1 MERNFAD
8 AEKLSLEL
16 NKELRETKLKL
27 EEVTARYNTTRVF
40 LANMYLT
47 IVFASTAAT
56 LFVRGKTPKK
66 CTIYVI

>member
-40 LANMYLT
+40 LVYMQS
-47 IVFASTAAT
+47 FGS
-56 LFVRGKTPKK
+56 GKN
-66 CTIYVI
+66 